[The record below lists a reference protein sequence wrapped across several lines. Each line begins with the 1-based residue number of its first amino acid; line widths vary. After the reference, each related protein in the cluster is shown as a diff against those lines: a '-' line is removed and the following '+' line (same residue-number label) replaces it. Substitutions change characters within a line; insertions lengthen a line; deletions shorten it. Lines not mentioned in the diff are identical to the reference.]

1 MGHVR
6 LGVLPR
12 TKAWKEVVG
21 LIAAG
26 ADVSQV
32 ANATINAAEKAFSF
46 VMDDKGYTEAVWLMA
61 QLALAASKDDPCAHL
76 RSVGISL
83 PDDATLSDVTVGI
96 SDALD
101 RIVVPTRS
109 AHFIGPFTINEP
121 NRKRNATKAPT

>member
-32 ANATINAAEKAFSF
+32 ANATITAAEKAFTF
-46 VMDDKGYTEAVWLMA
+46 VMDDKGYTEAVWLMT
-61 QLALAASKDDPCAHL
+61 QLAIAAKKDDPYAHL
-76 RSVGISL
+76 RRVC
-83 PDDATLSDVTVGI
+83 
-96 SDALD
+96 
-101 RIVVPTRS
+101 RILCKR
-109 AHFIGPFTINEP
+109 TIHRR
-121 NRKRNATKAPT
+121 RKPACP